1 MKQLRSIKY
10 IARGTYILKRTEEI
24 TSSVRVFKSGSKL
37 KFNMRVIDEAEE
49 HLERTTH
56 EDKMA
61 FWKEISIFALV
72 ALLLY
77 ILNIILPLLIRVCL
91 NFIHLFTK

>member
-1 MKQLRSIKY
+1 MQR
-10 IARGTYILKRTEEI
+10 ADEELE
-24 TSSVRVFKSGSKL
+24 KL
-37 KFNMRVIDEAEE
+37 
-49 HLERTTH
+49 TH
-56 EDKMA
+56 KEKIA